1 MSGAAKFPFR
11 AVIPRPIWQG
21 LALTWIVLIAGSAA
35 AAPTPGKLL
44 SEPPSQSAA
53 IVVADTGTAPAPAP
67 AETPRHEWH
76 RRLTGIV
83 ISPELRVAVFALDG
97 DTRSVAEGQQIE
109 GWVVTAIRPD
119 GVSIEAAGETRLLA
133 LEASAP
139 GKAQA
144 KPGPDATQHAQKA
157 RSVSEALLKQK
168 SEQAAAESAL
178 VAATAKMTGR

>member
-1 MSGAAKFPFR
+1 MSSAATLPFR
-11 AVIPRPIWQG
+11 AVIPRPIRHS
-21 LALTWIVLIAGSAA
+21 LALTWIAFGVGSAA
-35 AAPTPGKLL
+35 AAPTSGHLDSGPFLH
-44 SEPPSQSAA
+44 SAA
-53 IVVADTGTAPAPAP
+53 IAVADTGSAPAP

-76 RRLTGIV
+76 RRLTGII
-83 ISPELRVAVFALDG
+83 ISPELRTAVFALEG

-119 GVSIEAAGETRLLA
+119 GVTIEAAGETRLLT
-133 LEASAP
+133 LEAAAP